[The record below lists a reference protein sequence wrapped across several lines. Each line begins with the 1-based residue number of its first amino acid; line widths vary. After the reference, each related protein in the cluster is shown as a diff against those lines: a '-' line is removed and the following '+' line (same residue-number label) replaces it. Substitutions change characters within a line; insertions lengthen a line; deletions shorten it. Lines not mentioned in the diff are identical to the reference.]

1 VAGGEEEGP
10 GDPGPRISLSRPES
24 VGQVQKGKILGGE
37 TDSLRMK
44 RREHLAIIAH
54 DMGSVFQI
62 LGLACFMPF
71 VVLIYYREWGM
82 VLPMLSTPLTFL
94 LLGRLIARIPK
105 REEVPHLSVALV
117 AVALTWLAVAVIGA
131 FPFVLS
137 MGMSWTDSIFE
148 SMSGWTGTG
157 FSVMVSVNAAPRTLV
172 FWRSFMQWIGGIGI
186 IAFGIALAGRSGLAP
201 IRLFRAEGRPDD
213 FMPNIVSTSRRIWG
227 IYLVLTVFFI
237 GLVLLSGAPVWDTVN
252 LVMVALATGGFAP
265 RDGAMAVYGNV
276 WLEILLI
283 PVMLAGMLP
292 FKLYFFLYGGKVRQF
307 FRDATV
313 RLILAMAF
321 LGSLFVSLELW
332 LVSGLAPTTAI
343 RQGFFVTIS
352 GFATCG
358 LQNADPHFW
367 SAAPIILVSM
377 WMLVGGAAGSTAGGI
392 KVNRLILGYQ
402 GLVWWFRRFFV
413 RSNVIIPLKAWGR
426 VVTREVSE
434 LEISKNVLIIT
445 LWILTLFFATL
456 IALHLP
462 HAGFTVEEVLFELV
476 SAMSN
481 VGLGL
486 GYLTPASPLA
496 QKWLYIL
503 LMWIGRLEIVPVII
517 LFIGLFRGFEATVTK

>member
-1 VAGGEEEGP
+1 MGGKADLLFG
-10 GDPGPRISLSRPES
+10 
-24 VGQVQKGKILGGE
+24 
-37 TDSLRMK
+37 MK
-44 RREHLAIIAH
+44 RREHFAIIAH
-54 DMGSVFQI
+54 DMGGVFQL
-62 LGLACFMPF
+62 LGLACFTPF
-71 VVLIYYREWGM
+71 LVLLYFREWGM
-82 VLPMLSTPLTFL
+82 VVPMLSAPLTFL
-94 LLGRLIARIPK
+94 ALGWLIARLPK
-105 REEVPHLSVALV
+105 SEAVPHFSVALV

-131 FPFVLS
+131 LPFILS
-137 MGMSWTDSIFE
+137 LGMSWTDSIFE
-148 SMSGWTGTG
+148 AMSGWTGTG
-157 FSVMVSVNAAPRTLV
+157 YTVLVSIDAAPRTLI
-172 FWRSFMQWIGGIGI
+172 FWRSFMQWIGGIGV

-213 FMPNIVSTSRRIWG
+213 FMPNAVSTGRRIWG
-227 IYLVLTVFFI
+227 IYVVLTVFFI
-237 GLVLLSGAPVWDTVN
+237 GLVLLSGVPVWDAVN

-265 RDGAMAVYGNV
+265 RDGAMMVYHNV
-276 WLEILLI
+276 WLEVLLI
-283 PVMLAGMLP
+283 PVMLAGMVP
-292 FKLYFFLYGGKVRQF
+292 FKLYFFLYSGKVRQF

-343 RQGFFVTIS
+343 RQGFFNTIS

-358 LQNADPHFW
+358 LQNADPHLW
-367 SAAPIILVSM
+367 SAAPIIVVTM

-402 GLVWWFRRFFV
+402 GLVWWFRRFFA

-426 VVTREVSE
+426 VVNREITE
-434 LEISKNVLIIT
+434 LEISKNMLVIT
-445 LWILTLFFATL
+445 LWILSIFFATL
-456 IALHLP
+456 IALHIP
-462 HAGFTVEEVLFELV
+462 HAGFGVEEVVFELV

-486 GYLTPASPLA
+486 GFLTPASPLA

-503 LMWIGRLEIVPVII
+503 LMWIGRLEIIPVII
-517 LFIGLFRGFEATVTK
+517 LFIGLFRGFEATVAK

>member
-1 VAGGEEEGP
+1 
-10 GDPGPRISLSRPES
+10 
-24 VGQVQKGKILGGE
+24 
-37 TDSLRMK
+37 MK

-54 DMGSVFQI
+54 DMGSIFQL

-71 VVLIYYREWGM
+71 AVLLFFREWDM
-82 VLPMLSTPLTFL
+82 VLPMLSAPLTFL
-94 LLGRLIARIPK
+94 ALGWLIARIPR
-105 REEVPHLSVALV
+105 REEVPQLSVALV
-117 AVALTWLAVAVIGA
+117 AVALTWVVIAIIGA
-131 FPFVLS
+131 LPFILS
-137 MGMSWTDSIFE
+137 MGMSVTDSIFE

-157 FSVMVSVNAAPRTLV
+157 YTVMVSIDAAPRTLI
-172 FWRSFMQWIGGIGI
+172 FWRSFMQWIGGIGV

-213 FMPNIVSTSRRIWG
+213 FMPNIVSTGRRIWG
-227 IYLVLTVFFI
+227 IYLVLTIFFI
-237 GLVLLSGAPVWDTVN
+237 GLVLLSGAPVWDTIN
-252 LVMVALATGGFAP
+252 LVMVALATGGFGP
-265 RDGAMAVYGNV
+265 RDGAMMVYHNV

-292 FKLYFFLYGGKVRQF
+292 FKLYFLLYGGKVRPF

-332 LVSGLAPTTAI
+332 LVTGLAPTTAV
-343 RQGFFVTIS
+343 RQGFFNTIS

-367 SAAPIILVSM
+367 SAAPVILVTM

-392 KVNRLILGYQ
+392 KVNRLIMGYQ

-434 LEISKNVLIIT
+434 LEISKNVLVIT

-462 HAGFTVEEVLFELV
+462 HAGFGVEEVLFELV

-486 GYLTPASPLA
+486 GYLTPASPIA

-517 LFIGLFRGFEATVTK
+517 LFIGLFRGFEATVAK

>member
-1 VAGGEEEGP
+1 
-10 GDPGPRISLSRPES
+10 
-24 VGQVQKGKILGGE
+24 
-37 TDSLRMK
+37 
-44 RREHLAIIAH
+44 
-54 DMGSVFQI
+54 
-62 LGLACFMPF
+62 
-71 VVLIYYREWGM
+71 
-82 VLPMLSTPLTFL
+82 
-94 LLGRLIARIPK
+94 
-105 REEVPHLSVALV
+105 
-117 AVALTWLAVAVIGA
+117 
-131 FPFVLS
+131 
-137 MGMSWTDSIFE
+137 
-148 SMSGWTGTG
+148 
-157 FSVMVSVNAAPRTLV
+157 
-172 FWRSFMQWIGGIGI
+172 MQWIGGIGV

-237 GLVLLSGAPVWDTVN
+237 GLVLLSGAPVWDTIN
-252 LVMVALATGGFAP
+252 LVMVALATGGFGP
-265 RDGAMAVYGNV
+265 RDGAMAVYNNV

-283 PVMLAGMLP
+283 PVMLAGMVP
-292 FKLYFFLYGGKVRQF
+292 FKLYFFLYSGKVRQF
-307 FRDATV
+307 FRDTTV

-332 LVSGLAPTTAI
+332 LVAGLAPTTAF

-358 LQNADPHFW
+358 LQNSDPHVW
-367 SAAPIILVSM
+367 SAAPVILVTM
-377 WMLVGGAAGSTAGGI
+377 WMLIGGAAGSTAGGI

-413 RSNVIIPLKAWGR
+413 RSNVIIPLKSWGR
-426 VVTREVSE
+426 LVTREVSE
-434 LEISKNVLIIT
+434 LEISKNVLVIT
-445 LWILTLFFATL
+445 LWIMTIFFATL

-462 HAGFTVEEVLFELV
+462 HAGFTVEEVIFELV

-496 QKWLYIL
+496 QKWLYIV
-503 LMWIGRLEIVPVII
+503 LMWVGRLEIIPVII
-517 LFIGLFRGFEATVTK
+517 LMIGLFRGFEATVAK